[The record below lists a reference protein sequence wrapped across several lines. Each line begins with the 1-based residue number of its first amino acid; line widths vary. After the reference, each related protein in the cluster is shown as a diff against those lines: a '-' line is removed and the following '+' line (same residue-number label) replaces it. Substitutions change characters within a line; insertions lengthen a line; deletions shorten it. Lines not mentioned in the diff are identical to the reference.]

1 MGLKKGIS
9 GFFFLLITVLSSA
22 QNPEFV
28 LQVTPTFERLVSI
41 ADTDGDK
48 KITIDDHP
56 KNPFWMLSRKGDSV
70 SISNIYYL
78 SNLLQQLA
86 LARENQ
92 KQELEISLTLIK
104 EAPSARIS
112 RRIKEQFWDDLTR
125 SIDKKGLEK
134 ILGDTKASGD
144 VQRLYVPVD
153 DAVGIAYYKHL
164 QKELQEFEVVIL
176 PQEITPQYVK
186 SINNQPGLLALKIEN
201 GEGVPFVVPGG
212 RFNEM
217 YGWDS
222 YFEGVGLI
230 LDGRVALAKAMVDN
244 FVYQINHYGKIL
256 NANRTYYLTRTQPPF
271 MSSFV
276 RKVFEASEEKDKEWL
291 GQAVSAAIKEYEQVW
306 MQPGGRLTKNGLNRY
321 YAAGIGIPPETEKGH
336 FEKVLKKFGAKH
348 NISAEAF
355 RRKYQSGELEDKEAD
370 EYFTHD
376 RSIRESGHDTSWR
389 LENRAADLNTVDL
402 NSLLYKYEKDFAYLI
417 EEYFGGSFTAASGKN
432 YTADFWKK
440 KAEIR
445 KKLMN
450 KYLWDEKAGS
460 YFDYD
465 FQKGEQ
471 TSYISATNFYPLW
484 AGIASKEQ
492 AQKMVKDLMRDLKAR
507 GGILASSKSS
517 VEKTATNEVQRQWD
531 YPYGWAPHQ
540 MLLWQGL
547 LNYGYEEQAYELI
560 YRWLWMI
567 TKNAVDYNGTIPEK
581 YDVVNATH
589 KVYAEYGNVGTE
601 FDYITTSGF
610 GWMNASYQL
619 GLELLPKEYVQ
630 KLDELIQPEQV
641 F

>member
-1 MGLKKGIS
+1 MRCTAGTAILR
-9 GFFFLLITVLSSA
+9 VL
-22 QNPEFV
+22 
-28 LQVTPTFERLVSI
+28 
-41 ADTDGDK
+41 
-48 KITIDDHP
+48 
-56 KNPFWMLSRKGDSV
+56 
-70 SISNIYYL
+70 
-78 SNLLQQLA
+78 
-86 LARENQ
+86 
-92 KQELEISLTLIK
+92 
-104 EAPSARIS
+104 
-112 RRIKEQFWDDLTR
+112 
-125 SIDKKGLEK
+125 
-134 ILGDTKASGD
+134 
-144 VQRLYVPVD
+144 
-153 DAVGIAYYKHL
+153 
-164 QKELQEFEVVIL
+164 
-176 PQEITPQYVK
+176 
-186 SINNQPGLLALKIEN
+186 
-201 GEGVPFVVPGG
+201 
-212 RFNEM
+212 
-217 YGWDS
+217 
-222 YFEGVGLI
+222 GLI
-230 LDGRVALAKAMVDN
+230 LDGRVELAKAMVDN

-256 NANRTYYLTRTQPPF
+256 NANRSYYLTRTQPPF

-291 GQAVSAAIKEYEQVW
+291 SQAVSAAIKEYEQVW
-306 MQPGGRLTKNGLNRY
+306 MEPGGRLTNIGLNRY

-336 FEKVLKKFGAKH
+336 FKEVFKKFGAKH
-348 NISAEAF
+348 GISAETF
-355 RRKYQSGELEDKEAD
+355 RRKYQSGEIIDKEAD

-389 LENRAADLNTVDL
+389 LENRAANLVTVDL

-417 EEYFGGSFTAASGKN
+417 EEYFDGDFTAPSGKK
-432 YTADFWKK
+432 YTADFWNK
-440 KAEIR
+440 KAENR
-445 KKLMN
+445 RKLMD

-465 FQKGEQ
+465 FQKGEK
-471 TSYISATNFYPLW
+471 TGYISATNFYPLW
-484 AGIASKEQ
+484 AEIASEEQ
-492 AQKMVKDLMRDLKAR
+492 AQKMVNNLMRDLKAR

-517 VEKTATNEVQRQWD
+517 VEKTATNGVQRQWD

-547 LNYGYEEQAYELI
+547 LNYSYKGQAYELI

-619 GLELLPKEYVQ
+619 GLDLLPKKYVQ
-630 KLDELIQPEQV
+630 KLDELVQPEQV